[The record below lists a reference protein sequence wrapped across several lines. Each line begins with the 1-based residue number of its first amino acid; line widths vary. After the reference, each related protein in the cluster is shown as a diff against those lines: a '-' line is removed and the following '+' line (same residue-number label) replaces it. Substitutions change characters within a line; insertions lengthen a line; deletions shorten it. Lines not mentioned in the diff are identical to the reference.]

1 VALLGVTAVAVTTTR
16 RPARPPIPP
25 RTAPPAVVAGAR
37 SRLENLGRMVQFSA
51 GALARIPQSTRYMRE
66 IWWYAAF
73 IAIGSTPVALVL
85 TYFTGSECSVEA
97 YYSLSQIGAQSLA
110 GVFNAICD
118 TREITPLFFGFAIGA
133 KVGCGLVAEL
143 GTMRVNEEIDA
154 LEVMGIPSKI
164 YLVSTRMLATFIVL
178 PFMYLLA
185 LGVSYL
191 GSYVVQMFQ
200 VPAGTISSGIYSDY
214 FYRFINIQD
223 LAFSMIKAVVFAFLI
238 VCVAVYYGYNV
249 TGGAVGIGRA
259 VAKTMAL
266 ALVITVVVNALLT
279 QIFWGTNPNL
289 PIQV

>member
-1 VALLGVTAVAVTTTR
+1 MAVVTPS
-16 RPARPPIPP
+16 RPAPRPGTLRPQ
-25 RTAPPAVVAGAR
+25 RAPATGVRGGVETLGRIVNFAAGAI
-37 SRLENLGRMVQFSA
+37 VH
-51 GALARIPQSTRYMRE
+51 IPQSTRYMRE
-66 IWWYAAF
+66 VWWYAAF
-73 IAIGSTPVALVL
+73 LAIGSTPVALVL

-154 LEVMGIPSKI
+154 LEVMGIPSKV
-164 YLVSTRMLATFIVL
+164 YLVSTRMLACFIVL
-178 PFMYLLA
+178 PFMYLLS
-185 LGVSYL
+185 LGISYV

-200 VPAGTISSGIYSDY
+200 VPAGTISSGVYGDY
-214 FYRFINIQD
+214 FYRFINVED

-249 TGGAVGIGRA
+249 TGGAVGIGKA
-259 VAKTMAL
+259 VAKTMAVS
-266 ALVITVVVNALLT
+266 LVVTVVVNALLT
-279 QIFWGTNPNL
+279 QVMWGNNPNL
-289 PIQV
+289 PIQI

>member
-1 VALLGVTAVAVTTTR
+1 MSVAF
-16 RPARPPIPP
+16 PAR
-25 RTAPPAVVAGAR
+25 RAPGRAAKPQRAPGQGVRGRVETLGKIVNFAAGAI
-37 SRLENLGRMVQFSA
+37 A
-51 GALARIPQSTRYMRE
+51 HIPQSTRYMRE
-66 IWWYAAF
+66 VWWYAAF
-73 IAIGSTPVALVL
+73 LAIGSTPVALVL

-164 YLVSTRMLATFIVL
+164 YLVSTRMLACFIVL
-178 PFMYLLA
+178 PFMYLLS
-185 LGVSYL
+185 LGISYV

-200 VPAGTISSGIYSDY
+200 VPSGTISSGVYGDY
-214 FYRFINIQD
+214 FYRFINVED

-249 TGGAVGIGRA
+249 TGGAVGIGKA
-259 VAKTMAL
+259 VAKTMAVS
-266 ALVITVVVNALLT
+266 LVVTVVVNALLT
-279 QIFWGTNPNL
+279 QVMWGNNPNL
-289 PIQV
+289 PIQI

>member
-1 VALLGVTAVAVTTTR
+1 METLGKIVNF
-16 RPARPPIPP
+16 
-25 RTAPPAVVAGAR
+25 AGSGIAH
-37 SRLENLGRMVQFSA
+37 
-51 GALARIPQSTRYMRE
+51 IPQSTRYMRE
-66 IWWYAAF
+66 VWWYAAF
-73 IAIGSTPVALVL
+73 LAVASTPVALIL

-154 LEVMGIPSKI
+154 LEVMGIPSRI
-164 YLVSTRMLATFIVL
+164 YLVSTRMLACFIVL
-178 PFMYLLA
+178 PFMYLLS
-185 LGVSYL
+185 LGVSYV

-200 VPAGTISSGIYSDY
+200 VPAGTISSGVYTDY
-214 FYRFINIQD
+214 FFRFINVED

-259 VAKTMAL
+259 VAKTMATS
-266 ALVITVVVNALLT
+266 LVITVVVNALLT
-279 QIFWGTNPNL
+279 QVMWGNNPNL
-289 PIQV
+289 PIQI